1 MAFLERS
8 EGVKLNDMLF
18 VIARRKEAET
28 NMLMT
33 FGEYRERVLYYWC
46 QSMEG
51 AAGHIEEILTG
62 RQDKEAWATVSHG
75 KDYAYD
81 VRFCL
86 GEQDLKDFLHG
97 HFNSWPEWYL
107 DVDRCSDACL
117 RALGEYNFDRNGVSM
132 GDTYRYEER
141 EYPFGRGGLLQDFN
155 GTGYRVMEFYNQ
167 DNLLLLN
174 QETGSLLVAVDVKC
188 YDRYPYAGKATEE
201 NRETGIKWGKAIYL
215 NPVPSQIDFKAL
227 KEQYSGMEKGI
238 IWQETDREIQG
249 AVAKAGDLPMGS
261 LGETIDRA
269 MEVYRESRPDG
280 SDGMQQTTRHPV
292 PDGRGR

>member
-1 MAFLERS
+1 M
-8 EGVKLNDMLF
+8 KLNDMLF

-28 NMLMT
+28 NMLMA

-51 AAGHIEEILTG
+51 AARHIEEILTG

-97 HFNSWPEWYL
+97 HYNNWPEWYL
-107 DVDRCSDACL
+107 DTDRCSDACL
-117 RALGEYNFDRNGVSM
+117 RALEEYNFDRNGVSV

-141 EYPFGRGGLLQDFN
+141 ERPFGWCGLLQDFN

-188 YDRYPYAGKATEE
+188 YDRYPYAGKVSEE
-201 NRETGIKWGKAIYL
+201 NRETGIKWGKAVYL

-227 KEQYSGMEKGI
+227 REQYSGMRKGI
-238 IWQETDREIQG
+238 VRQE
-249 AVAKAGDLPMGS
+249 AVAKAGNIPVGS
-261 LGETIDRA
+261 FGETIERA
-269 MEVYRESRPDG
+269 MEVYRKSRMDG
-280 SDGMQQTTRHPV
+280 SGEVQQATRHPTLN
-292 PDGRGR
+292 GRGI